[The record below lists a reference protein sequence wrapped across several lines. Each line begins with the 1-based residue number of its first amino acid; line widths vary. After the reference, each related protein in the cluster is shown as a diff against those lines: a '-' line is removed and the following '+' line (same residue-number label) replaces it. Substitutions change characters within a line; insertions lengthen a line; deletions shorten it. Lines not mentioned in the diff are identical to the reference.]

1 MARQALALSEARIL
15 VTNDDGIHAPGL
27 KALERIARTL
37 SPDVWV
43 VAPESEQSATSH
55 SLTLRRPV
63 RPRKLGPHRFALDGT
78 PTDCVL
84 IAQYK
89 LLGERPA
96 DLVLSGVNHGANLG
110 EDVTYSGT
118 IAAAMEGALLGVPS
132 IAFSQMRDDEGL
144 IHWATAERHGP
155 DIIRKLASF
164 AWAPELLVNVN
175 FPPRPPDR
183 VAGVRICRQGRRDT
197 ATEVVEGRDPAGRE
211 YLWIGDFLNDETS
224 DPDTDLAAV
233 MDGAISIT
241 PLHLD
246 LTHSATLERL
256 DGLFP

>member
-118 IAAAMEGALLGVPS
+118 VAAAMEGALLGAMA
-132 IAFSQMRDDEGL
+132 IAFSQVRRPDQRISWSTAESFGPEVVRKL
-144 IHWATAERHGP
+144 TATAWP
-155 DIIRKLASF
+155 AD
-164 AWAPELLVNVN
+164 LLVNVN
-175 FPPRPPDR
+175 FPPCPPKA
-183 VAGVRICRQGRRDT
+183 VTGIRICRQGRRQSSVQ
-197 ATEVVEGRDPAGRE
+197 VVEDRDPSGRP
-211 YLWIGDFLNDETS
+211 YLWIGDFAHDRTGDARS
-224 DPDTDLAAV
+224 DLAAV
-233 MDGAISIT
+233 EEGAIAVT

-246 LTHSATLERL
+246 LTHQGTLRKWE
-256 DGLFP
+256 GLFA

>member
-1 MARQALALSEARIL
+1 MAEAGIDLSAARIL

-27 KALERIARTL
+27 EILTRIAKRL
-37 SPDVWV
+37 SKAVWV
-43 VAPESEQSATSH
+43 VAPDTEQSAASH
-55 SLTLRRPV
+55 SLTLRRPLRV
-63 RPRKLGPHRFALDGT
+63 RQFGPRRFSVDGT

-84 IAQYK
+84 VA
-89 LLGERPA
+89 LHRLMAESPA
-96 DLVLSGVNHGANLG
+96 TLVLSGINQGANLG

-132 IAFSQMRDDEGL
+132 IAFSQMRGDDRL
-144 IHWATAERHGP
+144 IDWATAEHYGP
-155 DIIRKLASF
+155 DIIRKLTSF
-164 AWAPELLVNVN
+164 AWVPELLVNVN
-175 FPPRPPDR
+175 FPARAPDQ

-224 DPDTDLAAV
+224 EPDTDLAAV

-246 LTHSATLERL
+246 LTHAATLERL
-256 DGLFP
+256 GGLFP